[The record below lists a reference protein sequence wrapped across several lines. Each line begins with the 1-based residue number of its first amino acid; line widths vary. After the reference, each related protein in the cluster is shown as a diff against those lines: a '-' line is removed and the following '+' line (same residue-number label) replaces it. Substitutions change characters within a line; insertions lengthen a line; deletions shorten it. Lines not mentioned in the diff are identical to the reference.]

1 MTKEELHI
9 LLEEHPIGN
18 IQEQFFRK
26 KYPTFYKDIVSM
38 SFPEDFKFSQKLYH
52 YFNDDLTLSIGICP
66 ICGNRT
72 SFISLVTGYQK
83 YCSSKCAHKDEDLLK
98 RTQQTRLQIY
108 GTGYKS
114 IVQKSKDTKKS
125 RYGDENYNNGEK
137 HIQTC
142 LDKYG
147 VSYYTQTQEYR
158 DFMYNKLKSRT
169 PEELDNIVKKIKI
182 TKKERYGDENYN
194 NISKCKE
201 TCLDKYGVECYTQT
215 EKYKDTIKKCNS
227 ERVKKIF
234 ETKKQHK
241 TSNSSKIEELFEQ
254 FLTNKN
260 IVFERQYTDNRYCDE
275 NGYEFH
281 CDFYI
286 PVYDLFIEIQ
296 GNWTHGKHP
305 FDSSNPDDVE
315 IVKNWKSKKSPYYD
329 KAIDDWTNR
338 DVKKRNI
345 ANQNDLNYLEFFTKD
360 INEIITKFDNYVEEI

>member
-9 LLEEHPIGN
+9 LLKEHPVGN
-18 IQEQFFRK
+18 IQEQFFSK
-26 KYPTFYKDIVSM
+26 KYPTFYKDITSV

-72 SFISLVTGYQK
+72 SFISFVTGYQK
-83 YCSSKCAHKDEDLLK
+83 YCSSKCAHKDEELLK

-108 GTGYKS
+108 GIGYKS
-114 IVQKSKDTKKS
+114 IVQKSKDTKKF

-137 HIQTC
+137 HIQ
-142 LDKYG
+142 
-147 VSYYTQTQEYR
+147 
-158 DFMYNKLKSRT
+158 
-169 PEELDNIVKKIKI
+169 
-182 TKKERYGDENYN
+182 
-194 NISKCKE
+194 

-241 TSNSSKIEELFEQ
+241 TSNSSQIEELFEQ